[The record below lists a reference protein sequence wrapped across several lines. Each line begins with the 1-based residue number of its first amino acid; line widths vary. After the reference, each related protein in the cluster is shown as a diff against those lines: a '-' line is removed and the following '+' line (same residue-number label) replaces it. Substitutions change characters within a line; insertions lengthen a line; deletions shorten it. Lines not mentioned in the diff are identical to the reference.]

1 MTHSH
6 LKGFALIIALV
17 LFTGCAGTTLLM
29 KEGAGYS
36 DLKHDQFVCREQ
48 VVRAP
53 ITIAYAVDQRG
64 NVGTHH
70 EVPRNMLECLAQKG
84 WVRADG

>member
-1 MTHSH
+1 MTCSTMRI
-6 LKGFALIIALV
+6 LLV
-17 LFTGCAGTTLLM
+17 VCLLALFTGCARTTLLM

>member
-1 MTHSH
+1 MTHS
-6 LKGFALIIALV
+6 LFNLTILGCALTLS
-17 LFTGCAGTTLLM
+17 TGCAGTALLM